1 MLNDA
6 NKTHIYIPATA
17 LVDVY
22 DGSKYISTENH
33 VVMLQYDTLKK
44 DLESSDNP
52 IKIGINQVEGLKNK
66 LDYLESDKSGIK
78 SITGTDSKIVLVGKV
93 QFDSNIFSLDCTSN
107 TISVAA
113 GKFEVAGESKETEKK
128 IIGNESDTFEDLTL
142 YGLKS
147 GIIDVKNNSLGLDS
161 IGPGLTVKAFTVDE
175 RSVNKITLDIKEDSA
190 LMIDSTGKLNLS
202 WLNNIWI

>member
-1 MLNDA
+1 M
-6 NKTHIYIPATA
+6 A

-22 DGSKYISTENH
+22 DGSKYISTADH
-33 VVMLQYDTLKK
+33 VVTLQYDTLKK

-52 IKIGINQVEGLKNK
+52 IKIGITQVNGLKNK

-93 QFDSNIFSLDCTSN
+93 QFDSNIFSLDSTSN

-113 GKFEVAGESKETEKK
+113 GKFEIAGESKETEKK

-147 GIIDVKNNSLGLDS
+147 GIIDVKNNSLGLDT
-161 IGPGLTVKAFTVDE
+161 IGPGLTVKAFTVDDK
-175 RSVNKITLDIKEDSA
+175 SVNKITLDIKEGSA

-202 WLNNIWI
+202 WSNNIWI